1 MSLASLTAL
10 ALTVLA
16 LRLGASG
23 AAAATAAAAP
33 HRYEPN
39 WDSLM
44 TRPLPSWYDEA
55 KVGIFIHWGVYSV
68 PSFNIHNM
76 SKAIKDGYAAEWYW
90 WYLHGLPTE
99 EVIAF
104 HNETYGRDFTYEE
117 FGPMFKA
124 EMWEPEQW
132 AELFQASGAEYVVL
146 TAKHHEGW
154 CNWCSAE
161 AFGWN
166 SCDNGPHRDLVG
178 EMTDAVR
185 AKGLHMGL
193 YHSIFEWY
201 HPLYLEDKANG
212 MRYS

>member
-23 AAAATAAAAP
+23 AAAAAAAAAP

-104 HNETYGRDFTYEE
+104 HNKTYGRDFTYEE

-132 AELFQASGAEYVVL
+132 AELFQASGAEYVGL